1 MCLSRVVQ
9 LRWGLEP
16 CCEER
21 NSPAWSAVSGG
32 KGSGLAHAAVGYM
45 SKSIKGDDNQVSH
58 CQGREYN
65 TEKEN

>member
-1 MCLSRVVQ
+1 MNKQSSVVCGSR
-9 LRWGLEP
+9 R
-16 CCEER
+16 
-21 NSPAWSAVSGG
+21 

-45 SKSIKGDDNQVSH
+45 SKYINGDDNQASH